1 MERRNRNRIIL
12 EAYQKSKEGKSIS
25 GYSRPVLDAVLDQHL
40 QDFKD
45 KYGEQ
50 AYNELMNLIAVLPKQ
65 FPISDLLRN
74 TTEIYPSIICRW
86 TANP

>member
-50 AYNELMNLIAVLPKQ
+50 AYNELMNDIRKDRERLGIRRIK
-65 FPISDLLRN
+65 
-74 TTEIYPSIICRW
+74 
-86 TANP
+86 